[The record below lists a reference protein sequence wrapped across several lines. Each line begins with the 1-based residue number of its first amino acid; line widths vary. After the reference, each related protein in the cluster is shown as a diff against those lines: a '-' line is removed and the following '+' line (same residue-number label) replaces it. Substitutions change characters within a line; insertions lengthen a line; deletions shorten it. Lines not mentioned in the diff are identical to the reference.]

1 MKKEMAAMRKELVVL
16 NIKVDLLLCKQSA
29 PSGLTSEPEPERL
42 SITRLI
48 GA

>member
-1 MKKEMAAMRKELVVL
+1 MKKEMQAMQKELVVL

-29 PSGLTSEPEPERL
+29 SSGSTSEPEKL

>member
-1 MKKEMAAMRKELVVL
+1 MKKEMQAMQKELMAL
-16 NIKVDLLLCKQSA
+16 NIKVDLLLSKQSA
-29 PSGLTSEPEPERL
+29 PSGSTSEPEPERL